1 MRQDGLE
8 KMTIRVMVSV
18 LEKIICVKIVVDFQC
33 I

>member
-1 MRQDGLE
+1 VRQDGLE